1 LYFEKELFFI
11 GEAKM
16 SDMISGVAGQL
27 FQQILEKQTLN
38 QQPQTQNN
46 RSFESYL
53 QQDTKTQTDDKTVTQ
68 TQTVEKTQNP
78 TTSGADMQQKLDQM
92 EAELAD
98 RFKQQNQDQSKIN
111 KMMPELLDSKTRLGM
126 LKEAY
131 SKIGDTSKV
140 TNDLSGRFTQ
150 VESEYKQVE
159 AIMHSDKNLSSG
171 ELLALQARLYQVGQH
186 IEVMSKVVDQMAGGI
201 KTVLNTN
208 V

>member
-1 LYFEKELFFI
+1 
-11 GEAKM
+11 M

-27 FQQILEKQTLN
+27 FQQILENQASKQQT
-38 QQPQTQNN
+38 PQTSGS
-46 RSFESYL
+46 RTFESYL
-53 QQDTKTQTDDKTVTQ
+53 QQDAKAQTPTDDKSATPA
-68 TQTVEKTQNP
+68 QTVEKTTQP
-78 TTSGADMQQKLDQM
+78 ATSGADMQKKLDQM

-98 RFKQQNQDQSKIN
+98 RFKQTNQDPGKIN
-111 KMMPELLDSKTRLGM
+111 KMLPDLLDSKSRLGM

-140 TNDLSGRFTQ
+140 TSDLSGRFTQ

-159 AIMHSDKNLSSG
+159 AIMNSDKNLSTG

>member
-1 LYFEKELFFI
+1 LEKVYFSI

-27 FQQILEKQTLN
+27 FQQIVENQTLK
-38 QQPQTQNN
+38 QQSQTQNN

-53 QQDTKTQTDDKTVTQ
+53 QQDTKPQTPTGDKTATPTQ
-68 TQTVEKTQNP
+68 AVEKTTAP
-78 TTSGADMQQKLDQM
+78 ATSGTEMQKKLDLM
-92 EAELAD
+92 EAELAEK
-98 RFKQQNQDQSKIN
+98 FKQTNQSQNNFN
-111 KMMPELLDSKTRLGM
+111 KMLPELLDSKTRLGM

-140 TNDLSGRFTQ
+140 TSDLSGRFTQ
-150 VESEYKQVE
+150 VENEYKQVE
-159 AIMHSDKNLSSG
+159 AIMKSDKNLSTG

>member
-1 LYFEKELFFI
+1 
-11 GEAKM
+11 M

-27 FQQILEKQTLN
+27 FQQILENQTLK

-46 RSFESYL
+46 RTFESYL
-53 QQDTKTQTDDKTVTQ
+53 QQDTKTQADDKTTTQ
-68 TQTVEKTQNP
+68 SVEKTQEP
-78 TTSGADMQQKLDQM
+78 ITSGTDMQRKLDQM
-92 EAELAD
+92 EAELAEK
-98 RFKQQNQDQSKIN
+98 FKQTNQNQGDFN
-111 KMMPELLDSKTRLGM
+111 KMMPELLDSKSRLGM
-126 LKEAY
+126 LREAY

-140 TNDLSGRFTQ
+140 TSDLSGRFTQ

-159 AIMHSDKNLSSG
+159 AIMNSDKNLSTG

>member
-1 LYFEKELFFI
+1 
-11 GEAKM
+11 M

-27 FQQILEKQTLN
+27 FQQILESQTTN
-38 QQPQTQNN
+38 QPTETNN
-46 RSFESYL
+46 KRSFESYL
-53 QQDTKTQTDDKTVTQ
+53 QQDTKTQTDDKTTTQ
-68 TQTVEKTQNP
+68 TIEKPQEA
-78 TTSGADMQQKLDQM
+78 TTSGSEMQRKLDQM
-92 EAELAD
+92 EAELANK
-98 RFKQQNQDQSKIN
+98 FKQNNQDQNNFN

-140 TNDLSGRFTQ
+140 TSDLSGRFVQ
-150 VESEYKQVE
+150 VENEYKQVE
-159 AIMHSDKNLSSG
+159 AIMNSDKNLSTG

>member
-1 LYFEKELFFI
+1 
-11 GEAKM
+11 M

-38 QQPQTQNN
+38 QQPQTQTN

-53 QQDTKTQTDDKTVTQ
+53 QQDTKTQTDDKTATQ
-68 TQTVEKTQNP
+68 TQSIEKTQNP

-111 KMMPELLDSKTRLGM
+111 KMLPDLLDSKTRLGM

-159 AIMHSDKNLSSG
+159 AIMQSDKNLSSG

>member
-1 LYFEKELFFI
+1 
-11 GEAKM
+11 M

-27 FQQILEKQTLN
+27 FQQILESQTTN
-38 QQPQTQNN
+38 QPTETNN
-46 RSFESYL
+46 KRSFESYL
-53 QQDTKTQTDDKTVTQ
+53 QQDTKTQTDDKTTTQ
-68 TQTVEKTQNP
+68 TIEKPQES
-78 TTSGADMQQKLDQM
+78 TTSGSEMQRKLDQM
-92 EAELAD
+92 EAELANK
-98 RFKQQNQDQSKIN
+98 FKQNNQDQNNFN

-140 TNDLSGRFTQ
+140 TSDLSGRFVQ
-150 VESEYKQVE
+150 VENEYKQVE
-159 AIMHSDKNLSSG
+159 AIMSSDKNLSTG

>member
-1 LYFEKELFFI
+1 
-11 GEAKM
+11 M

-27 FQQILEKQTLN
+27 FQQILENQTLK

-46 RSFESYL
+46 RTFESYL
-53 QQDTKTQTDDKTVTQ
+53 QQDTKTQADDKTTTQ
-68 TQTVEKTQNP
+68 SVEKTQEP
-78 TTSGADMQQKLDQM
+78 TTSGTDMQKKLDQM
-92 EAELAD
+92 EAELAEK
-98 RFKQQNQDQSKIN
+98 FKQTNQNQGDFN
-111 KMMPELLDSKTRLGM
+111 KMMPELLDSKSRLGM

-131 SKIGDTSKV
+131 GKIGDTSKV
-140 TNDLSGRFTQ
+140 TSDLSGRFRQ
-150 VESEYKQVE
+150 VETEYKQVE
-159 AIMHSDKNLSSG
+159 AIMNSDKNLSTG

>member
-1 LYFEKELFFI
+1 
-11 GEAKM
+11 M

-27 FQQILEKQTLN
+27 FQQILEKQAS
-38 QQPQTQNN
+38 QQPPQTSGS

-53 QQDTKTQTDDKTVTQ
+53 QQDVRTQTPTDDKTTTSIQQVDKPQ
-68 TQTVEKTQNP
+68 EP
-78 TTSGADMQQKLDQM
+78 TTSGAEMQQKLDQM
-92 EAELAD
+92 EAELAE
-98 RFKQQNQDQSKIN
+98 RFKQQNKDQNRIN
-111 KMMPELLDSKTRLGM
+111 QMLPELTDSKTRLGL

-140 TNDLSGRFTQ
+140 TNDLSGRFVQ
-150 VESEYKQVE
+150 VENEYREVE
-159 AIMHSDKNLSSG
+159 SIMRSDKNLSTG

>member
-1 LYFEKELFFI
+1 MNE
-11 GEAKM
+11 
-16 SDMISGVAGQL
+16 MISGVAGQL
-27 FQQILEKQTLN
+27 FQQLLEKQNTLN
-38 QQPQTQNN
+38 QQPAAAKN
-46 RSFESYL
+46 RTFESYL
-53 QQDTKTQTDDKTVTQ
+53 QQDQKPQTPTDDKTVQ
-68 TQTVEKTQNP
+68 TQSVDKTQP
-78 TTSGADMQQKLDQM
+78 PPTSGADMQKKLDQM
-92 EAELAD
+92 EAELAQ
-98 RFKQQNQDQSKIN
+98 RFGQSDQNQKRLNNMLPD
-111 KMMPELLDSKTRLGM
+111 LLDGKTRLGM
-126 LKEAY
+126 LREAY

-140 TNDLSGRFTQ
+140 TNDLAGRFTQ

>member
-1 LYFEKELFFI
+1 
-11 GEAKM
+11 M

-27 FQQILEKQTLN
+27 FQQILENQTLK
-38 QQPQTQNN
+38 QQPQPSNN

-53 QQDTKTQTDDKTVTQ
+53 QQDTKTQSDDKTVTQ
-68 TQTVEKTQNP
+68 TQTVEKTENP
-78 TTSGADMQQKLDQM
+78 TTSGTEMQKKLDRM

-111 KMMPELLDSKTRLGM
+111 KMLPDLLDNKTRLGM

-131 SKIGDTSKV
+131 SNLGNTSKV
-140 TNDLSGRFTQ
+140 TSDLSGRFVQ
-150 VESEYKQVE
+150 VENEYKQVE
-159 AIMHSDKNLSSG
+159 AIMQSDKDLSSG